1 MKKSISYII
10 VLFFGVLFMT
20 ACEYDF
26 VERDV
31 IDGGDNPD
39 VIVPDPD
46 NPISYSDKIATIFT
60 NGNYCTSCHNT
71 GGQSPNLEAGASYS
85 SLTNG
90 GFINTTTPAESILLT
105 HIGSGSSDHT
115 WKQFVSSQE
124 AKILLWIT
132 EGALNN

>member
-1 MKKSISYII
+1 MKKSISYIV

-31 IDGGDNPD
+31 IGGGDEPD

-60 NGNYCTSCHNT
+60 NGDYCTACHNT
-71 GGQSPNLEAGASYS
+71 GGQSPNLEADASYN
-85 SLTNG
+85 SLING
-90 GFINTTTPAESILLT
+90 GYVNTTTPEESILITL
-105 HIGSGSSDHT
+105 IGSGSSGHA
-115 WKQFVSSQE
+115 WKRFAGTQE
-124 AKILLWIT
+124 ANVLLWIT